1 MYNLTFD
8 NPYNRE
14 IVRKLKQFRNKQQGF
29 FVPTNIEPEHIVH
42 HYDPITIT
50 GGSINHISHPIR
62 PGALIHYPPDLF
74 EPIQTLNR
82 NKMVGNRMKGGS
94 SDLLHQP
101 YEIPTNF
108 GSGRITRGKASFDND
123 VDINDLG
130 AIHSK
135 RRSKK
140 EMIGGNE
147 RKAVSGGS
155 ADDFKIPTPNLLP
168 KKVVDKLKN
177 IKKGGNKCKNP
188 PEPKPSSKLLK
199 IFN

>member
-1 MYNLTFD
+1 MYNLSFD

-29 FVPTNIEPEHIVH
+29 FVPTDIEPEHIVH

-50 GGSINHISHPIR
+50 GGAINHISHR
-62 PGALIHYPPDLF
+62 YSGGGASSHYPPDLF

-94 SDLLHQP
+94 SDLMREP
-101 YEIPTNF
+101 YQIPTNF
-108 GSGRITRGKASFDND
+108 GSGRVTRGKAMFDSD
-123 VDINDLG
+123 SDIDDLG

-135 RRSKK
+135 RRGRGIS
-140 EMIGGNE
+140 GGNE
-147 RKAVSGGS
+147 RKAVKGG
-155 ADDFKIPTPNLLP
+155 AMVETPVQMP
-168 KKVVDKLKN
+168 KPIVEKLKR
-177 IKKGGNKCKNP
+177 IKQGGKKSKNP
-188 PEPKPSSKLLK
+188 PEPKQSSKLLK